1 LQSKVLQQIL
11 HKILL
16 PGDVSQRVEN
26 WRRNGEK
33 IVFTN
38 GCFDIIHKGHIDY
51 LSKASSL
58 GTKFIVA
65 LNSDASVT
73 RLKGNKRPL
82 QSEDS
87 RAMIMAS
94 FLFTDAV
101 VFFDEDTPEQIIEK
115 LKPDVLVKGGDYSLD
130 LIVGAKTVIS
140 TGGSVVVLPFLKG
153 YSTTSIEKK
162 IRLS

>member
-1 LQSKVLQQIL
+1 MLQQIL

-16 PGDVSQRVEN
+16 PGEASLQVEN

-38 GCFDIIHKGHIDY
+38 GCFDLIHKGHIHY
-51 LSKASSL
+51 LSKAASL

-65 LNSDASVT
+65 LNSDASVM
-73 RLKGNKRPL
+73 RLKGRNRPL
-82 QSEDS
+82 QTEDS
-87 RAMIMAS
+87 RAIIMAS

-101 VFFDEDTPEQIIEK
+101 VLFNEDTPGKIIEK

-130 LIVGAKTVIS
+130 SIVGAKTVTS
-140 TGGSVVVLPFLKG
+140 AGGSVVVLPFLKG
-153 YSTTSIEKK
+153 YSTTFIEKK
-162 IRLS
+162 MSENSQ